1 MSNITWKESFS
12 IGIRVIDDQHRRLIE
27 IINELYDAQ
36 RIGTSQFIMN
46 GVINRLEE
54 YTIYH
59 FKLEEEMQSLNLY
72 PYFNEHIEEHQEFI
86 GKLAE
91 FKRDAIRNNLLLSIK
106 TIDYLKD
113 WTINHILGSDRDF
126 GEYLR
131 KLEAA

>member
-27 IINELYDAQ
+27 IINDLYDAQ

-72 PYFNEHIEEHQEFI
+72 PDFNKHIEEHQEFI
-86 GKLAE
+86 GKLSE
-91 FKRDAIRNNLLLSIK
+91 FKQDSIRNNLLLSIK

>member
-1 MSNITWKESFS
+1 MSNIIWKESFS
-12 IGIRVIDDQHRRLIE
+12 IGIRVIDDQHRKLME

-46 GVINRLEE
+46 GVINRLED

-72 PYFNEHIEEHQEFI
+72 PNFNQHIEEHQEFI
-86 GKLAE
+86 GKLSK
-91 FKRDAIRNNLLLSIK
+91 FKQDSIRNNLLLSIK
-106 TIDYLKD
+106 TIDFLKD
-113 WTINHILGSDRDF
+113 WTINHILGSDREF

-131 KLEAA
+131 NLEAA

>member
-1 MSNITWKESFS
+1 MSNIIWKESFS
-12 IGIRVIDDQHRRLIE
+12 IGIRVIDDQHRRLME

-46 GVINRLEE
+46 GVINRLED

-72 PYFNEHIEEHQEFI
+72 PNFNQHIEEHQEFI
-86 GKLAE
+86 GKLSK
-91 FKRDAIRNNLLLSIK
+91 FKQDSIRNNLLLSIK
-106 TIDYLKD
+106 TIDFLKD
-113 WTINHILGSDRDF
+113 WTINHILGSDREF

-131 KLEAA
+131 NLEAA